1 MKKRAV
7 AIATACLKR
16 SRFME
21 ILAFMRIP
29 AKWNAYSGWESAAF
43 REPEVILAR

>member
-1 MKKRAV
+1 MRKRAV
-7 AIATACLKR
+7 AIAAACLKR

-29 AKWNAYSGWESAAF
+29 AKLNAYSAGN
-43 REPEVILAR
+43 PIGIPG